1 MVTAAVVSD
10 IAEHCGCPLSS
21 ANVFDD
27 IISCD
32 NTGHVIYRAEV
43 TTSTQLDIEE
53 IRSVLDEWFTQT
65 SSLTVDGNV
74 LQVDRSCP
82 LILTS
87 FDDPICR
94 TTTSPD
100 SSNSN
105 QNVVPLLAGIIGG
118 IIFGAVIVT
127 ILAVVLMV
135 KCRGKTDQIR
145 YANDR

>member
-1 MVTAAVVSD
+1 MTATVVND

-27 IISCD
+27 GISCD
-32 NTGHVIYRAEV
+32 NAGHVIYRAGV
-43 TTSTQLDIEE
+43 TTSAQLNAEE
-53 IRSVLDEWFTQT
+53 LSSVLDEWFTQT
-65 SSLTVDGNV
+65 SMLTVDGSI

-100 SSNSN
+100 SSNSE

-118 IIFGAVIVT
+118 IIIGAVIVT
-127 ILAVVLMV
+127 ILAVILVV
-135 KCRGKTDQIR
+135 KCRGKTDKIR